1 LIYKGAGAT
10 IFFLLSPT
18 RGDDASLRR
27 FPLPD
32 EPHMLRG
39 TNLVYTKQYNLRI
52 VHEVIRVFGPLSRA
66 DIARRTELTVQT
78 VSNLVKELLECGLIY
93 EAERRQEGRGAP
105 STALALNPDGA
116 FAIGLDLDSD
126 HLTGVL
132 MDLTG
137 SVRQRLHLQLATP
150 PAAEAVE
157 LMVEMADTLISR
169 QGLTRASIRGAGV
182 GVPGPMHQEEEGG
195 GYLVSPKAFV
205 GWHDVPL
212 AALLEERLQM
222 PVILE
227 NNATAAAMGERW
239 YGEGRQIKTFFYIYF
254 GSGLGG
260 GLILNGQPF
269 EGCSGNAGEVGY
281 FPMALAG
288 EPKGSDEN
296 LHVGLHFNL
305 RHLYELLRGQGAEVH
320 APGDLDRLLS
330 DGHPGLLAWM
340 DAAAEYLT
348 GTVLAVEYLI
358 DPEAIFYGGRLPDS
372 VLQGLM
378 DRVGGRLPA
387 RRIHGKVTAPRQL
400 LATAGADAAA
410 LGVATLPIYEF
421 FAPAP
426 EVLLKVGKSNLSVPL
441 NTRLAGIAG

>member
-1 LIYKGAGAT
+1 MAELLYTSSNAAT
-10 IFFLLSPT
+10 AAVHVPLCRRPST
-18 RGDDASLRR
+18 R
-27 FPLPD
+27 
-32 EPHMLRG
+32 EPRMLRG

-78 VSNLVKELLECGLIY
+78 VSNLVKELLECGLVY

-137 SVRQRLHLQLATP
+137 SVRQRLHLQLKTP
-150 PAAEAVE
+150 PPAEAVE
-157 LMVEMADTLISR
+157 LMVEMADTLIAR

-182 GVPGPMHQEEEGG
+182 GVPGPMRQEEEGG
-195 GYLVSPKAFV
+195 GYLVSPKAFA

-212 AALLEERLQM
+212 AALLEERLKM

-239 YGEGRQIKTFFYIYF
+239 YGEGQQIKTFFYLYF

-260 GLILNGQPF
+260 GLILDGQPF
-269 EGCSGNAGEVGY
+269 DGCSGNAGEVGY
-281 FPMALAG
+281 FPMVLAG
-288 EPKGSDEN
+288 EPAGGDEH

-305 RHLYELLRGQGAEVH
+305 PRLYEVLRGEGAELH
-320 APGDLDRLLS
+320 SPDDLDGLLE
-330 DGHPGLLAWM
+330 DRHPGLLAWM
-340 DAAAEYLT
+340 DTAAGYLT
-348 GTVLAVEYLI
+348 GAALAVEYLI
-358 DPEAIFYGGRLPDS
+358 DPEAIFFGGRLPDG

-378 DRVGGRLPA
+378 ERVGSRLPS
-387 RRIHGKVTAPRQL
+387 RRIPGKVAAPRYL

-426 EVLLKVGKSNLSVPL
+426 QVLLKLGKSELSVPL
-441 NTRLAGIAG
+441 NTRLAAVAG